1 LGDSDVCCLMTTLRQ
16 QLIDHLTLKGLSP
29 RTHESYIGAVA
40 GLARHYSRSPDRIN
54 NEEVRAYLLHLHNGR
69 KLSASTL
76 NVAVSA
82 LRFFYRYVLDRSIA
96 EVERSL
102 PRGKQPKTCVRVY
115 SLEEVQRLL
124 GQGCVN
130 PRDRAFLMTVYGA
143 GLRLNEA
150 CHLRLRDI
158 ESARMM
164 LRVNWGKGAKDRYT
178 VLSPVLLEGLRAYW
192 RLFHPVAWLFPSSDD
207 PAKPMVDCTAQRIFT
222 RALERCGLPNRGGIH
237 CLRHSFATHLIESG
251 VELTAVQKLL
261 GHTSMKTTTVYLH
274 VSNERISQIKS
285 PLELIETERK

>member
-1 LGDSDVCCLMTTLRQ
+1 MTPLRQ
-16 QLIDHLTLKGLSP
+16 KFIDTLTLKGLSP
-29 RTHESYIGAVA
+29 RTLESYVGAVA
-40 GLARHYSRSPDRIN
+40 GLSRHYNRSPDQIG
-54 NEEVRAYLLHLHNGR
+54 NEEVRAYLLHLHNER

-82 LRFFYRYVLDRSIA
+82 LRFFYREVLDRSIA

-115 SLEEVQRLL
+115 SLEEIQRLL
-124 GQGCVN
+124 AQGCRD

-150 CHLRLRDI
+150 CHLRPRDI

-164 LRVNWGKGAKDRYT
+164 IRVNRGKGAKDRYT
-178 VLSPVLLEGLRAYW
+178 VLSPVLLEELRVYWGLFKPR
-192 RLFHPVAWLFPSSDD
+192 AWLFPSTSD
-207 PAKPMVDCTAQRIFT
+207 PARPMVDCSAQRIFT
-222 RALERCGLPNRGGIH
+222 RALERCRLPNRGGIH

-251 VELTAVQKLL
+251 VELTVVQKLL

-274 VSNERISQIKS
+274 VSNERIAQIKS
-285 PLELIETERK
+285 PLELIQAGRK

>member
-1 LGDSDVCCLMTTLRQ
+1 MTTLRQ
-16 QLIDHLTLKGLSP
+16 QLIDILTLKGLSL
-29 RTHESYIGAVA
+29 RTHESYIAAVV
-40 GLARHYSRSPDRIN
+40 GLSRHYDRSPDLITN
-54 NEEVRAYLLHLHNGR
+54 DEVRTYLLHLHNQR

-82 LRFFYRYVLDRSIA
+82 LRFFYRHVLERSIA
-96 EVERSL
+96 EVEASL
-102 PRGKQPKTCVRVY
+102 PRGKQPKSCVRVY

-124 GQGCVN
+124 SQGCIN

-150 CHLRLRDI
+150 CHLGLRDI

-164 LRVNWGKGAKDRYT
+164 IRVNRGKGAKDRYT
-178 VLSPVLLEGLRAYW
+178 VLSPVLLEELRGYW
-192 RLFHPVAWLFPSSDD
+192 RLFQPKAWLFPSTAD
-207 PAKPMVDCTAQRIFT
+207 PAKPMVDCSAQRIFT

-261 GHTSMKTTTVYLH
+261 GHSSMKTTTIYLH
-274 VSNERISQIKS
+274 VSNERIAQIKS
-285 PLELIETERK
+285 PLELIQTGRK